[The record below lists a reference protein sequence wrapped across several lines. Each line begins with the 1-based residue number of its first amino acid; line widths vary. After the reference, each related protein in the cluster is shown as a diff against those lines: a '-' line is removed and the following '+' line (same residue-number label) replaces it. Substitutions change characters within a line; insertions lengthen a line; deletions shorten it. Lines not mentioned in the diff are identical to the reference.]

1 MTERIGSVAAIATL
15 NEMKRIKSWEI
26 ISQKGDIITKEWK
39 KISERYKLK
48 IETNGLRPMPS
59 FKF

>member
-1 MTERIGSVAAIATL
+1 MNNAENTFISSTFWTERIGSVAAIATL

-39 KISERYKLK
+39 KFQKD
-48 IETNGLRPMPS
+48 TN
-59 FKF
+59 